1 MRPNTVKRKW
11 QQGKASV
18 GSWLTTGSPLAAEMM
33 AHVGCDWLTVDME
46 HNAIDL
52 AQLQSLF
59 HAIGTTPTIP
69 MVRVPWND
77 PQILKRVL
85 DIGAYGVV
93 VPDIKTKEEAELAVG
108 ATRYPPLGFRG
119 IGSRRGQLYGG
130 PDYFDKANEEI
141 ALILMVEDIST
152 VGRIDEIMSV
162 KGFDAVFIGPNDL
175 ASSMGIPLGLD
186 NPHPD
191 HLAAVRRILE
201 AGKRH
206 NIPVGIHCGTPETVN
221 QRIEEGFLWLALSSD
236 GDIMHRAA
244 REAFAK
250 LKLS

>member
-1 MRPNTVKRKW
+1 MRPNTVKQKW

-33 AHVGCDWLTVDME
+33 AHVGFDWLTVDME

-59 HAIGTTPTIP
+59 HAITTTPTIP

-85 DIGAYGVV
+85 DLGAYGVV
-93 VPDIKTKEEAELAVG
+93 VPDIKTAEEAELAVD
-108 ATRYPPLGFRG
+108 ATRYPPLGSRG

-141 ALILMVEDIST
+141 ALILMIEDIGA

-191 HLAAVRRILE
+191 HLAAVRRVLE

-206 NIPVGIHCGTPETVN
+206 NIPVGIHCGTVQVVN
-221 QRIEEGFLWLALSSD
+221 QRIQEGFLWLALSSD

-244 REAFAK
+244 REAFSQ
-250 LKLS
+250 LKLP